1 VCVCTHTKRVDCCLY
16 VSSVLSNAATRMQN
30 AQELMLENMKMEKE
44 AGEREAARLERRTRC
59 LSPLHDQYMYA
70 YPHCANAH
78 TVAE

>member
-1 VCVCTHTKRVDCCLY
+1 
-16 VSSVLSNAATRMQN
+16 MQN